1 MRRDSSAVSA
11 AITVDS
17 VVSAYDDSTVMD
29 NHISAEVLKRSAAE
43 IVRSEED
50 RIQNTRVQSLQS
62 EHLLSGTRAAFGSG
76 KILTSHRRDADRGCR
91 P

>member
-1 MRRDSSAVSA
+1 MRRDSSAVIA

-43 IVRSEED
+43 IVRSQGD
-50 RIQNTRVQSLQS
+50 RIQNTRIQSLRS
-62 EHLLSGTRAAFGSG
+62 GSYLSDTRAAFRGG
-76 KILTSHRRDADRGCR
+76 GVLYPQRRDAAIGCR

>member
-1 MRRDSSAVSA
+1 MRRDSSAVIA

-50 RIQNTRVQSLQS
+50 WIQNTRVQSLRS
-62 EHLLSGTRAAFGSG
+62 GDLLSDTRAAFRGG
-76 KILTSHRRDADRGCR
+76 RVLHPQRRDAATGCR